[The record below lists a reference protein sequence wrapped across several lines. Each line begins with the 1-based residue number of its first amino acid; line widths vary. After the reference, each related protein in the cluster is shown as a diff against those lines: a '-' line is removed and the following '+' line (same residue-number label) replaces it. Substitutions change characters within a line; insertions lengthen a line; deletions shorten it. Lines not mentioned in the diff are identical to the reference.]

1 MSDSITKWHEMQE
14 DLKEKALI
22 GNIPSVRRIENYIP
36 TSKEK
41 MEAYTILSKYSTA
54 AVIEAARI
62 LKLDGITRS

>member
-14 DLKEKALI
+14 DLEEKALI

-36 TSKEK
+36 TSEEK